1 MIVLLQKRTDMAEKL
16 KDKRGKEIVIHLK
29 NYLKDFFDLH
39 RDKEKEELTVVSIR
53 HGVVFKGTNLWV
65 LIFAIFIASLGL
77 NVNSTAV
84 IIGAMLISPLMG
96 PIMGL
101 GLSVGI
107 NDFELLKQSFK
118 SYLLTTFIS
127 VVTSTLYFSLT
138 PLDEVQSELLARTSP
153 TIYDVLIALFG
164 GLAGIIA
171 VSSKEKGN
179 VIPGAAIATALMPP
193 LCTAG
198 FGLATGNLLYFLGAF
213 YLYFINSVFISL
225 ATFLGVRFM
234 NFKRKAFVDKRREK
248 MVKRYII
255 LLALLTMCPA
265 FYLTYGIVKSTFY
278 EASANSFIGAELDFP
293 NTQVISRK
301 ISYTDK
307 EIQVVLVGDEVS
319 QSEIAMAR
327 SRLKQYKLGGSK
339 LVVLQGMNGDT
350 PDMAMLK
357 AQVMEDFYKDGEER
371 LKEQQAEI
379 RQLKRRLAPYSAY
392 QTLNERILPELR
404 VLYPSVAS
412 ISINQVITYAVDTP
426 RTDTLTLV
434 LMHLND
440 KRMKPDEETQMER
453 WLKAR
458 TDAKRLKVVME

>member
-1 MIVLLQKRTDMAEKL
+1 MEEQKNTSKGL
-16 KDKRGKEIVIHLK
+16 EILISIK
-29 NYLKDFFDLH
+29 NYIKEFFDL
-39 RDKEKEELTVVSIR
+39 RKSKENEELTVESIR

-96 PIMGL
+96 PIMGF

-107 NDFELLKQSFK
+107 SDFELLKQSFR

-138 PLDEVQSELLARTSP
+138 PLNEVQSELLARTSP

-171 VSSKEKGN
+171 VSTKEKGN

-198 FGLATGNLLYFLGAF
+198 FGLATGNIFYFLGAF

-234 NFKRKAFVDKRREK
+234 HFKRKDFVDKQREQ
-248 MVKRYII
+248 MVRRYIV
-255 LLALLTMCPA
+255 ALVLVTMCPA

-278 EASANSFIGAELDFP
+278 EASANSFIAKEFDFEH
-293 NTQVISRK
+293 TQVISRK
-301 ISYTDK
+301 ISYDEK
-307 EIQVVLVGDEVS
+307 EIRVVLVGNELT
-319 QSEIAMAR
+319 QPEIYKVHN
-327 SRLKQYKLGGSK
+327 SLKHYKLEDTK
-339 LVVLQGMNGDT
+339 LTIVQGMNSDNL
-350 PDMAMLK
+350 DMGMLK
-357 AQVMEDFYKDGEER
+357 AQVMEDFYKNSEEQ
-371 LKEQQAEI
+371 LKEQQEEI
-379 RQLKRRLAPYSAY
+379 LRLRRELRSYSTYHQLNQQIA
-392 QTLNERILPELR
+392 PELK
-404 VLYPSVAS
+404 VLYPQVESVS
-412 ISINQVITYAVDTP
+412 LSQMEVLTVDSM
-426 RTDTLTLV
+426 RKDTLIMV
-434 LMHLND
+434 LMGL
-440 KRMKPDEETQMER
+440 KEEMNTAQMQQMQE
-453 WLKAR
+453 WLKTR
-458 TDAKRLKVVME
+458 TGAKKMKFVIE